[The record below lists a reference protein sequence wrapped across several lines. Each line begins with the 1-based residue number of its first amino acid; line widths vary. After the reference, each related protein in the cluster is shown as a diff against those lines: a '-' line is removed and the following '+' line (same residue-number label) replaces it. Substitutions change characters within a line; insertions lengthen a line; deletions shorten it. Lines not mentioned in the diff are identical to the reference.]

1 MLFRSGYRFAARTAL
16 LGAAAMGL
24 LLGIFARPLITL
36 FAQSDPAMQEV
47 GALCI
52 RLQCVALP
60 IHSWVAVVNML
71 CAGLGH
77 AKGALLLST
86 SRQGT
91 CFLPIV
97 YPMAYFWGAS
107 GVAAVQA
114 VADTLTLLLALPLIR
129 GIMCKIRQAEE
140 QQAAGGEA
148 AEVRL

>member
-1 MLFRSGYRFAARTAL
+1 
-16 LGAAAMGL
+16 
-24 LLGIFARPLITL
+24 
-36 FAQSDPAMQEV
+36 
-47 GALCI
+47 
-52 RLQCVALP
+52 
-60 IHSWVAVVNML
+60 ML